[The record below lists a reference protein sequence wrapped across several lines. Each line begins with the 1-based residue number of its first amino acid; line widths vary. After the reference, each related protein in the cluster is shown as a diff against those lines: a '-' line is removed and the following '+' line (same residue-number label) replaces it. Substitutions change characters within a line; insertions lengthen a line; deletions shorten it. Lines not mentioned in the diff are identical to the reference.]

1 MKKLQGIAD
10 IKDSIISILGHIL
23 RYGQRGGK
31 NVGKYN
37 EIVQFFPER
46 LQRDWEQSGLDFQ
59 KVQEIRLRVNQ
70 PVRVLCGREIRLSM
84 RYGERELEE
93 IFRYLCHDSVYAY
106 EEERKQGYLM
116 AEGGHRIGITGEL
129 TTAEENRYIV
139 KYIRYI
145 NIRLAHEHKNIAGS
159 IIEYCYNK
167 QYGVPLS
174 VLIISPPGIGKTTML
189 RDIIR
194 ILSNGGN
201 GFAGCNIGVIDERGE
216 IAGAYRGSAVLD
228 CGERTDI
235 ITGGDKQQGISILV
249 RAFAPRV
256 IAIDEIGGVRDAQA
270 IFYAGVSGCSVIA
283 TAHGDSLED
292 IQRKAELSDLILQ
305 GIFQRFILLSME
317 ADGRRYA
324 QVFDKGGIALC
335 GKRQLQASV

>member
-1 MKKLQGIAD
+1 M
-10 IKDSIISILGHIL
+10 
-23 RYGQRGGK
+23 
-31 NVGKYN
+31 GKYN

-46 LQRDWEQSGLDFQ
+46 LRQDWEISGLDFQ
-59 KVQEIRLRVNQ
+59 KVQEIRLRANQ
-70 PVRVLCGREIRLSM
+70 PVRVLCGREIKLSM

-129 TTAEENRYIV
+129 ALTEGNRYIA

-145 NIRLAHEHKNIAGS
+145 NIRFAHEHKNIAGG
-159 IIEYCYNK
+159 IIEYCYDK
-167 QYGVPLS
+167 QYGIPLS
-174 VLIISPPGIGKTTML
+174 VLIISPPGIGKTTLL

-194 ILSNGGN
+194 MLSNGTN
-201 GFAGCNIGVIDERGE
+201 GYAGCNIGVIDERGE

-235 ITGGDKQQGISILV
+235 ITGGDKQQGISVLV

-256 IAIDEIGGVRDAQA
+256 IAIDEIGGAKDAQA

-283 TAHGDSLED
+283 TVHGKSLED
-292 IQRKAELSDLILQ
+292 IGRKRELSDLMIE
-305 GIFQRFILLSME
+305 GIFQRFVLLIME
-317 ADGRRYA
+317 PDGRRCA
-324 QVFDKGGIALC
+324 QVFDRVGKALC
-335 GKRQLQASV
+335 GKRQLQAFV